1 MHVEMDVPPNDTYY
15 LNDAVE
21 EMFTIN
27 SLHGRVCH
35 DGCQSFSQ
43 AEVNSRIKFIKDTE
57 FFIIILRRAGQT
69 LDGFKLIE
77 NKINPRNK
85 VLIR

>member
-1 MHVEMDVPPNDTYY
+1 MDVPSNDSN

-21 EMFTIN
+21 EMFNMN

-43 AEVNSRIKFIKDTE
+43 AEVNARIKHIKDTE

-77 NKINPRNK
+77 NKVNPRNR